1 MKPGNLKIIEL
12 TEYQSK
18 SFERDEISEELEII
32 LHEKYKNL
40 VDVDPPSYKTRYQWK
55 LTAKGWVGYIP
66 INANFA
72 LKINP
77 KVPIKNLFGMLEYAY
92 NLKSFQFLDGLIN
105 CDSVEDFYNKFAY
118 ILAEKIIE
126 RCRKGLY
133 RSYVPKTEKL
143 TYVRGRVNVQEMIKK
158 PWDIKLQCEYQ
169 EHTADIIDNQILF
182 WTLFHIVHS
191 GCCSEKVSEI
201 VRKAYHAMQGMVSL
215 QPCNS
220 KDCIER
226 NYHRLNNDYYTLH
239 QLCRFF
245 LENTTPSH
253 EIGKNTNLPFLV
265 NMARLYEMFVAEWL
279 KVNLPPNLTLEIQER
294 INIGEKLHFYTDLI
308 IYDSQKTPKYILDTK
323 YKNPENIDTSDL
335 FQVGFY
341 ALSKNCPEALLVY
354 PTELNNYL
362 NEYVGEDKIRVR
374 SLTFSLYEN
383 LEDAGKEFLKKLFS

>member
-18 SFERDEISEELEII
+18 SFERDEISQEVEII
-32 LHEKYKNL
+32 LHEKYKNR

-55 LTAKGWVGYIP
+55 LTAKGSVGYISV
-66 INANFA
+66 NSDFA

-133 RSYVPKTEKL
+133 RSYVPRTEKL
-143 TYVRGRVNVQEMIKK
+143 TYVRGRVNVQEIIKK
-158 PWDIKLQCEYQ
+158 PWDIKLQCAYQ

-182 WTLFHIVHS
+182 WTLFHIGHS
-191 GCCSEKVSEI
+191 GYCYEKVSQI

-215 QPCNS
+215 QPCTS

-245 LENTTPSH
+245 LDNSIPSH
-253 EIGKNTNLPFLV
+253 EHGKNTSLPFLV
-265 NMARLYEMFVAEWL
+265 NMAKLYEMFVAEWL
-279 KVNLPPNLTLEIQER
+279 RENLPPEDLKLKTQER
-294 INIGEKLHFYTDLI
+294 IIIDKNIYFQTDLI
-308 IYDSQKTPKYILDTK
+308 IYDSQTLTPKYILDTK
-323 YKNPENIDTSDL
+323 YKNPENMSKDDL
-335 FQVGFY
+335 AQVVAY
-341 ALSKNCPEALLVY
+341 AVSKHCPEAVLVY
-354 PTELNNYL
+354 PTELNNSFNQYIG
-362 NEYVGEDKIRVR
+362 NIKVR
-374 SLTFSLYEN
+374 SLTFSLDDN
-383 LEDAGKEFLKKLFS
+383 LEDGGKAFLKQLFD